1 MRAAR
6 ESWQACGV
14 PNMPPKPTVRRRRLG
29 STLRR
34 LRNEAGLSLDEAAGL
49 MGWKAPK
56 MSKIENAVQS
66 IRPAEVTSLLGH
78 YGVTDPES
86 LAGLENLA
94 RDAGRRGWWQ
104 TYGGVLP
111 PTYADYI
118 ALEADAERLRQWE
131 TGLVPGLL
139 QTAAYAREIITA
151 ASVPSI
157 TPTEVDARVE
167 VRQARQAVLTRP
179 DGPLELWAV
188 IHEAALHARLARPNV
203 MRDQLRRLREL
214 AELPSV
220 TVQVM
225 PLNGPPHPGVTSS
238 FSLLEFPDPG
248 EEVVLMENVL
258 GYAYL
263 DPEDRQVARA
273 FISAFER
280 IVAAAL
286 PVEDSLAL
294 ISRLEEEAQTR

>member
-1 MRAAR
+1 
-6 ESWQACGV
+6 
-14 PNMPPKPTVRRRRLG
+14 MPPKPTVRRRRLG

-34 LRNEAGLSLDEAAGL
+34 LRNEASLSLDDAAAR

-56 MSKIENAVQS
+56 LSKIENAVQT
-66 IRPAEVTSLLGH
+66 IRPAEVATLLGH
-78 YGVTDPES
+78 YGVTDSES
-86 LAGLENLA
+86 VTALESLA

-104 TYGGVLP
+104 TYGEVLP

-131 TGLVPGLL
+131 SGLVPGLL

-151 ASVPSI
+151 GTVPPI
-157 TPTEVDARVE
+157 TPAEVDARVE

-179 DGPLELWAV
+179 QAPLELWAV

-203 MRDQLRRLREL
+203 MRDQVRRLREL

-220 TVQVM
+220 TLQVM
-225 PLNGPPHPGVTSS
+225 PLDGPPHPGLVGS
-238 FSLLEFPDPG
+238 FSLLEFPESG
-248 EEVVLMENVL
+248 EEVVLIENVL

-263 DPEDRQVARA
+263 DPDNRQVART
-273 FISAFER
+273 FTSAFER
-280 IVAAAL
+280 IVATAL

-294 ISRLEEEAQTR
+294 ISRLEEEARTR